1 MSEAPF
7 VVSLAGRQWALPHL
21 PFRAIKKIQPALL
34 QVYAE
39 LGGGAMSSGS
49 IVQMSEAQL
58 DRLAGA
64 AFDAIAHVDAAL
76 TREAFLDLPFSVA
89 ELIQAFPPIAEAA
102 GLRASAR
109 SGQDASDAAR
119 EAPPEPGKSIT
130 TA

>member
-7 VVSLAGRQWALPHL
+7 IVALAGRQWALPHL
-21 PFRAIKKIQPALL
+21 PFRAIKTIQPALL

-39 LGGGAMSSGS
+39 LGGGAMSIGS
-49 IVQMSEAQL
+49 IAEMNEAQL

-89 ELIQAFPPIAEAA
+89 ELIQAFPAIAQAA
-102 GLRASAR
+102 GLRATGS
-109 SGQDASDAAR
+109 DATSAAR

>member
-1 MSEAPF
+1 MSEEPF

-34 QVYAE
+34 QIYSE
-39 LGGGAMSSGS
+39 LGGGAMSLVS
-49 IVQMSEAQL
+49 IAQMSEAQL

-89 ELIQAFPPIAEAA
+89 ELIQAFPAIAQAA
-102 GLRASAR
+102 GLRAAAPL
-109 SGQDASDAAR
+109 ASDAAR

-130 TA
+130 TG